1 MFRRHPETGI
11 PATTKGDWKMAVARV
26 VEFDGVTKDR
36 LDQMRQEMEGSAPP
50 EGVPVKELI
59 VLHDPAAD
67 KAVVVVFFDS
77 EEDYRQGDEALNAMP
92 AEDTPGKRSS
102 VKKYD
107 VVHRQTV

>member
-1 MFRRHPETGI
+1 
-11 PATTKGDWKMAVARV
+11 MALARV
-26 VEFDGVTKDR
+26 VEFDGVNKDR
-36 LDQMRQEMEGSAPP
+36 LEEMRQQMQGEAPP
-50 EGVPVKELI
+50 EGVPVKEI
-59 VLHDPAAD
+59 VVLHDGDAE
-67 KAVVVVFFDS
+67 KAVVVLFFDS

>member
-1 MFRRHPETGI
+1 
-11 PATTKGDWKMAVARV
+11 MALARV
-26 VEFDGVTKDR
+26 VEFDGVSKDR
-36 LDQMRQEMEGSAPP
+36 LDQMRQEMEGTAPP

-59 VLHDPAAD
+59 VLHDADAD

-77 EEDYRQGDEALNAMP
+77 EEDYRQGDAALNAMP
-92 AEDTPGKRSS
+92 AEDTPGTRSS